1 MGLDGELPCYR
12 IIELPDLPSC
22 RIATFAMVCIISAET
37 QTVTAFGEVQE
48 SIRIIPHL
56 LIEEPQAAGNV
67 VERFVFDIDR
77 DSAQC
82 RDNIKRALTQ
92 NLDAATPHIFHD
104 ITPCGG
110 NYDNTRLGDKTR
122 CLVVCGNDTLRQ
134 FRADLKEC
142 DGPGGV
148 V

>member
-1 MGLDGELPCYR
+1 MHKYPTNLTGKQWQVIKNMLDPK
-12 IIELPDLPSC
+12 
-22 RIATFAMVCIISAET
+22 
-37 QTVTAFGEVQE
+37 
-48 SIRIIPHL
+48 
-56 LIEEPQAAGNV
+56 
-67 VERFVFDIDR
+67 ERFRKYSLRSVFDIDR

-82 RDNIKRALTQ
+82 RDNIKRALTH
-92 NLDAATPHIFHD
+92 NIDAATPHIFHD

-142 DGPGGV
+142 DGPGGLV
-148 V
+148 